1 MNPYVAYTEIT
12 AFVINQL
19 PTGTTFAV
27 SEQDSSEQVF
37 IPSQVA
43 RMQNII
49 PGDRIAV
56 RAIPNRKDGG
66 AKWFAVFASILP
78 REVEVAV
85 APVTAASRID
95 EAIAEL
101 DAAISNHTP
110 TVTQIP
116 AQPKL
121 SVDWYASAKAA
132 LKRLG
137 GVATSSEV
145 AEECGCETQHIST
158 YLRVLHERGEVCRA
172 GIRTSS
178 KQTKDSLVYWGL
190 TLDDLIPSGMV
201 DDK

>member
-1 MNPYVAYTEIT
+1 MNNHIAYTEIT
-12 AFVINQL
+12 AFVMHQL
-19 PTGTTFAV
+19 PTGTSFAV
-27 SEQDSSEQVF
+27 SEDNSAEQIF

-43 RMQNII
+43 RMQNLV
-49 PGDRIAV
+49 PGDRVTV
-56 RAIPNRKDGG
+56 RAIPNKREGG

-85 APVTAASRID
+85 APVTLPPRIE
-95 EAIAEL
+95 EALAEL

-172 GIRTSS
+172 GVRTNS

-190 TLDDLIPSGMV
+190 TLDDLIPAGMV
-201 DDK
+201 EGK